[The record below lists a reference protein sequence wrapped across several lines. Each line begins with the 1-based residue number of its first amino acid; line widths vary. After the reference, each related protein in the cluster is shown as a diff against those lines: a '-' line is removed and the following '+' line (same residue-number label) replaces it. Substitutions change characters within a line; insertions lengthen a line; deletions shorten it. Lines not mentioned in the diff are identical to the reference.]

1 MATMGR
7 TGSLTEF
14 LLAPGRGSRDGMDGP
29 GAGVITALAF
39 MAGAVGMTM
48 MDGMTG
54 AAGATETHGATEA
67 DGAGARDGV
76 AVETEGTTVADMTT
90 EGTQV
95 DLRGCRAAITG

>member
-1 MATMGR
+1 
-7 TGSLTEF
+7 
-14 LLAPGRGSRDGMDGP
+14 
-29 GAGVITALAF
+29 